1 MDLRDKTMSDKLMF
15 ILNDDTHNYPFNGL
29 QLEVQTFGHST
40 YDQPIIT
47 QYLKRNL

>member
-1 MDLRDKTMSDKLMF
+1 MSDKLMF
-15 ILNDDTHNYPFNGL
+15 ILNDDTHNYPIDGL

-47 QYLKRNL
+47 QYFLKSYEIGTLK